1 VPPLDAEPDPAWR
14 DDTGTPAAGKVR
26 ALDTRSPSLRV
37 RSGARERPDA
47 VPRTRGSARERAV
60 DWMRARLELLEPGL
74 VDDLID
80 FLRRRECAAE
90 HVASVIEVELPLELG
105 DERARMELELLL
117 RVWQALHGGA
127 EVQVSKARVD

>member
-1 VPPLDAEPDPAWR
+1 
-14 DDTGTPAAGKVR
+14 
-26 ALDTRSPSLRV
+26 
-37 RSGARERPDA
+37 
-47 VPRTRGSARERAV
+47 
-60 DWMRARLELLEPGL
+60 MRARLELLEPGL

-90 HVASVIEVELPLELG
+90 HVAAVIEVELPLELG

-127 EVQVSKARVD
+127 AVEVSKGRLD